1 MIFFLFIL
9 AYSMTSSRDVAVY
22 AEYSYDDVMLRP
34 LIALEKKFL
43 IPAPPNPSS
52 VQQRNQ
58 LNFISMTS
66 ASDNTNIVLRI
77 PAQMTLSSVGPFTKS
92 TKGEFHVFNLKKF
105 QTVLVSSSSSFLS
118 GVRIESNADL
128 LVLTG
133 KMVSPRKGREKI
145 LSIKE
150 LPAAESYGKEYF
162 VFAPIWLKHGVS
174 VYVSGKKDFSH
185 L

>member
-1 MIFFLFIL
+1 MFIL
-9 AYSMTSSRDVAVY
+9 AYSMTSSRDVTVY

-34 LIALEKKFL
+34 LIALEKRFL
-43 IPAPPNPSS
+43 IPASPNPSS
-52 VQQRNQ
+52 VQRRTQR
-58 LNFISMTS
+58 NFISMTS
-66 ASDNTNIVLRI
+66 TSDNTNIVLRI
-77 PAQMTLSSVGPFTKS
+77 PTQMTLSSVGPFTNS
-92 TKGEFHVFNLKKF
+92 TNGEFHVFNLRKF
-105 QTVLVSSSSSFLS
+105 QTVLVSSSAFLS
-118 GVRIESNADL
+118 GVRIESNVDL

-150 LPAAESYGKEYF
+150 LPAAESYGKEFF